1 MSKGGGRGSA
11 QQMQQSAFG
20 GGRRGVSSNELRATN
35 EVGEIVRPQFS
46 SAIGG
51 KGGQRAPTQ
60 DYGFHDRNNL
70 VPLDVNPS
78 MSTGDPIAS
87 DLRGLIPYS
96 PDNASGG
103 SGKTV
108 IGGENLLYQ
117 LQPINQ
123 PAPKQIEHNYGYPG
137 RTTAGIKPQRDD
149 MAYAGGTPNFD
160 ERTGQYRQQ
169 PFMPRSFPF
178 QMPPRMPPQIP
189 YRRPSIPGMNTQFQM
204 PSFGRSYGQMNPYAG
219 QFSGYGVPSNMMSF
233 AQPHYQAYTPG
244 SFTPPQQ
251 TRYTPTAPPAMQLP
265 PGMGAP
271 TFGGGY
277 GGIGGFDR
285 YNLGLA
291 YDQLF

>member
-11 QQMQQSAFG
+11 QQMQQSALG
-20 GGRRGVSSNELRATN
+20 GGRRGASSNELRATN
-35 EVGEIVRPQFS
+35 IVGETPRPQFN

-51 KGGQRAPTQ
+51 KGGQ
-60 DYGFHDRNNL
+60 L
-70 VPLDVNPS
+70 
-78 MSTGDPIAS
+78 
-87 DLRGLIPYS
+87 
-96 PDNASGG
+96 
-103 SGKTV
+103 
-108 IGGENLLYQ
+108 
-117 LQPINQ
+117 
-123 PAPKQIEHNYGYPG
+123 APKQNYGYPG

-149 MAYAGGTPNFD
+149 MAYIGGTPNFD

-189 YRRPSIPGMNTQFQM
+189 YRRLSIPGMNTQFQM
-204 PSFGRSYGQMNPYAG
+204 PSFGQSYGQMNPYAG